1 MKEAGTPRLSSEEII
16 RMNWLNDNIIGRI
29 PEPEELPENVRAM
42 MEVSGIS

>member
-1 MKEAGTPRLSSEEII
+1 
-16 RMNWLNDNIIGRI
+16 MNWLNDNIIGRI